1 MPLKIATRKIHRI
14 RYQYIK
20 GNPANVGLYEANS
33 GGHRV
38 PMNGRRNSQYHPVL
52 E

>member
-20 GNPANVGLYEANS
+20 GNPASVGRYVANN
-33 GGHRV
+33 GGHKV
-38 PMNGRRNSQYHPVL
+38 PMNGNRNSQYHLVL
-52 E
+52 G